1 MRQVAG
7 AGARG
12 AAFMVATFCVVYML
26 SHFLRGSVAVIAP
39 DLTHE
44 LGLSPEALAALA
56 GAFFIAFAAA
66 QIPLGVLLDRFGPR
80 RVVPATLLLAA
91 AGSAL
96 FAVGSSA
103 LELTL
108 ARVLMGLGSS
118 AVLMGSMVVCAR
130 WFAPERYGAMAAIVI
145 AVGTLGN
152 SLATTPLG
160 WAAETLGW
168 RGAFVALAAVGLGF
182 AVWYWVVVRDAPPG
196 HALHARQPERAG
208 EVLRGVAEVL
218 RNRDLP
224 YVFVAHLVA
233 YPSAMCILG
242 LWGGPYLYDVHGL
255 DAVSRGHVLLAMTF
269 GVVLGTLVLGP
280 LDRVFDTRKWLV
292 ALPLAGVVAILGAL
306 ALLPQPPLWLV
317 ATLLAALAFCANPTA
332 VIMAHG
338 RAVFPDRLVGRGIT
352 TLNMALV
359 LGTFLLQTATGP
371 IVGAFVR
378 PDGTAPE
385 IAYRWVFGFLA
396 AVVAAA
402 LLFYLRVEDA
412 KPSRDRLAAGR

>member
-1 MRQVAG
+1 
-7 AGARG
+7 
-12 AAFMVATFCVVYML
+12 MVATFCVVYML

-182 AVWYWVVVRDAPPG
+182 AAWYWLAVRDAPPG

-208 EVLRGVAEVL
+208 EIFRGVAEVL

-255 DAVSRGHVLLAMTF
+255 DAVGRGHVLLAMTF

-317 ATLLAALAFCANPTA
+317 AMLFAALAFCANPTA